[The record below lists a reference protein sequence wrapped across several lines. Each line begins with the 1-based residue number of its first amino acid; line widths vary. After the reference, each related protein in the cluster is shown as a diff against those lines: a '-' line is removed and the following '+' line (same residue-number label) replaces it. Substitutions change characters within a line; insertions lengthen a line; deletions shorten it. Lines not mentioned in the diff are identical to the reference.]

1 MIKSEREYNRIRQEV
16 ERQEAWVAEER
27 KRLEEDGL
35 SPELIKV
42 SVGIAEAM
50 NHNKRL
56 ELEEYERVLNGD
68 FDPYTCSLDEIGKRL
83 IQLRIWKGLSQSDLA
98 RRLNVS
104 HAQVSKDERFQY
116 EGASLEKVKRVLKVL
131 DVELIFASPKMI
143 DVKIAEREYTNGPDE
158 MAATG

>member
-50 NHNKRL
+50 HHNQRL

-68 FDPYTCSLDEIGKRL
+68 FNPYTCSLDEIGKRL
-83 IQLRIWKGLSQSDLA
+83 IQLRIWKGISQVDLA

-104 HAQVSKDERFQY
+104 YAQFSKDERFQY
-116 EGASLEKVKRVLKVL
+116 EGASLEKVKRVLKAL

-143 DVKIAEREYTNGPDE
+143 DVKIATKEYADGQNE
-158 MAATG
+158 MVATG